1 MGIRSNLSW
10 FTTRPFDNFG
20 DSPHIQNQLLT
31 NPKKSQNTI
40 FQLRIRESGLIEL
53 YSRRMSIKFWYL
65 GMERR
70 EASPATAIDAV
81 PAFRDGQD
89 GIARAITPTDDV
101 ALMGDRV
108 NIAARL

>member
-40 FQLRIRESGLIEL
+40 FQLRIRESGLEPARPRGRARPTTRSQENNRPTL
-53 YSRRMSIKFWYL
+53 REPRAALANSPFTAHRDLTSSHL
-65 GMERR
+65 G
-70 EASPATAIDAV
+70 AKSK
-81 PAFRDGQD
+81 
-89 GIARAITPTDDV
+89 
-101 ALMGDRV
+101 
-108 NIAARL
+108 